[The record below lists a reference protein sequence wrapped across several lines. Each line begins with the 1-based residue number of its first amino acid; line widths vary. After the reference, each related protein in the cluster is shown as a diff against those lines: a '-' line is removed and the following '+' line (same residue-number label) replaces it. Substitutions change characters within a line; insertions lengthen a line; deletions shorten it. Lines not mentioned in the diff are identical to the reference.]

1 MGDNFLPCARDQRS
15 LLPEGSL
22 AWFILDA
29 VAQRGAQRMNF
40 WCPTGS
46 IIDLRNR
53 LGDAFNPYRTRPS
66 LTRRCQMGDN
76 YQRDDLFPY
85 QEATNCNIVTPT
97 LRMDYRFSDSCIV

>member
-1 MGDNFLPCARDQRS
+1 MGDNFLPCARDQRA
-15 LLPEGSL
+15 LLPPAWQDWLPEGDL

-46 IIDLRNR
+46 IIDLHNR
-53 LGDAFNPYRTRPS
+53 LGDAFNPYRTQPS

-76 YQRDDLFPY
+76 YK
-85 QEATNCNIVTPT
+85 
-97 LRMDYRFSDSCIV
+97 SDVCSLIKRPQIAIS